1 MAAQQQEIDNTM
13 QINEAFGGDA
23 RNIRGVNRTCDL
35 RSILRP
41 EYQHLRVSDND
52 S

>member
-1 MAAQQQEIDNTM
+1 MAAQQQEIDNTIE
-13 QINEAFGGDA
+13 INEAFGGDA